1 MPPRWHA
8 LEQPRFAESDG
19 GTEPDN
25 ADGQRCRPAEISE
38 AGADSAGD
46 PNALTAIRSCKS
58 RGIKHGAD
66 VRMPDLL
73 ETLTGCPKAGSASFY
88 DRCKAIYEKPVLDGG

>member
-46 PNALTAIRSCKS
+46 PNALTAIRSCKKQGHKA
-58 RGIKHGAD
+58 RRRRENARLARDADRLPEGALGE
-66 VRMPDLL
+66 LL
-73 ETLTGCPKAGSASFY
+73 
-88 DRCKAIYEKPVLDGG
+88 RQVQGGL